1 MQNPGMLPVEDLY
14 QALYSGY
21 TIVMYVKCKYEYLH
35 NNTPVGRGS
44 EDLRLII
51 IKPDWSIQV
60 HGGKYAQPEV
70 QLPRNSRIEVHSNE
84 INEIV
89 AENKKRRLRIT
100 INEVYWI
107 EYPRLGGGLMMRELT
122 HDDIVNFVKD
132 AVRSNPRLARFVL
145 DCGNALIGAEDLFDK
160 LYESLR
166 ELGVGRPDLIAYGCG
181 RLYVIEVKTERV
193 NTDDVSQLKRYV
205 DGAKQ
210 YLDIKLNKLKL
221 KDVIGDVK
229 EVVGILVGE
238 SSSENTKMAENYN
251 FKIVEYPRPIAYIQ
265 VKELLGP

>member
-21 TIVMYVKCKYEYLH
+21 TIVMYVKCKYKYLH

-70 QLPRNSRIEVHSNE
+70 QLPRNSRIEFHG
-84 INEIV
+84 NEIV
-89 AENKKRRLRIT
+89 AENKKRRLRIF

-107 EYPRLGGGLMMRELT
+107 EYPRLGGGLMRRGLT

-181 RLYVIEVKTERV
+181 RLYVIEVKTEQV

-205 DGAKQ
+205 DEVER
-210 YLDIKLNKLKL
+210 YLPIL
-221 KDVIGDVK
+221 KDIISGDVE
-229 EVVGILVGE
+229 EVVGILIGK
-238 SSSENTKMAENYN
+238 SFPENAKRMAEHNK
-251 FKIVEYPRPIAYIQ
+251 FKTFTYEELIGFAQLI
-265 VKELLGP
+265 ELLGP

>member
-1 MQNPGMLPVEDLY
+1 
-14 QALYSGY
+14 
-21 TIVMYVKCKYEYLH
+21 MYVKCEYGYAKHLH
-35 NNTPVGRGS
+35 NSTPVRSDS

-51 IKPDWSIQV
+51 IKPDGSIQV
-60 HGGKYAQPEV
+60 HGGKYARPEV
-70 QLPRNSRIEVHSNE
+70 QLPRNSRIEFHGNE
-84 INEIV
+84 IVIV
-89 AENKKRRLRIT
+89 AENKERKLWIT

-107 EYPRLGGGLMMRELT
+107 EYPRLGGGLMIRELT
-122 HDDIVNFVKD
+122 HDDIVNFV
-132 AVRSNPRLARFVL
+132 RSYPGLFL
-145 DCGNALIGAEDLFDK
+145 DCDNVIIGAEDLFDE
-160 LYESLR
+160 LYEWLR
-166 ELGVGRPDLIAYGCG
+166 GVGRPDLIAYGCG
-181 RLYVIEVKTERV
+181 KLYVIEVKTERV

-238 SSSENTKMAENYN
+238 SSSENTEKMAENYN

>member
-1 MQNPGMLPVEDLY
+1 MGQPTQNPGILPVEDLR
-14 QALYSGY
+14 QALHSGY
-21 TIVMYVKCKYEYLH
+21 TIVMYVKCEYEYAKHLH
-35 NNTPVGRGS
+35 NSTPVRSDS

-51 IKPDWSIQV
+51 IKPDGSIQV
-60 HGGKYAQPEV
+60 HGGKYARPEV
-70 QLPRNSRIEVHSNE
+70 QLPHNSRIEFHSNE
-84 INEIV
+84 NEIV
-89 AENKKRRLRIT
+89 AENKKRRLRII

-145 DCGNALIGAEDLFDK
+145 DCGNALIGAEDLFDNK

-166 ELGVGRPDLIAYGCG
+166 ELGVGRPDLIVYGCG
-181 RLYVIEVKTERV
+181 RLYVIEVKTEQV

-210 YLDIKLNKLKL
+210 YLD
-221 KDVIGDVK
+221 VE

-238 SSSENTKMAENYN
+238 SFTEDAERMAENYN

>member
-1 MQNPGMLPVEDLY
+1 MQNPGIPPVEDLR
-14 QALYSGY
+14 QALHSGY

-60 HGGKYAQPEV
+60 HGGKYARPEV
-70 QLPRNSRIEVHSNE
+70 QLPHNSRIEVHSNE
-84 INEIV
+84 INKIVIV

-107 EYPRLGGGLMMRELT
+107 EYPRLGGGLMRRGLT

-160 LYESLR
+160 LYEWLR
-166 ELGVGRPDLIAYGCG
+166 GLSVGRPDLIAYGCG
-181 RLYVIEVKTERV
+181 RLYVIEVKTEQV
-193 NTDDVSQLKRYV
+193 NRDDVSQLKRYV
-205 DGAKQ
+205 DEVER
-210 YLDIKLNKLKL
+210 YLPIL
-221 KDVIGDVK
+221 KDIISGDVE
-229 EVVGILVGE
+229 EVVGILVGK
-238 SSSENTKMAENYN
+238 SFPENAKKMAEHNK
-251 FKIVEYPRPIAYIQ
+251 FKTFTYEELIGFAQLI
-265 VKELLGP
+265 ELLGP

>member
-21 TIVMYVKCKYEYLH
+21 TIVMYVKCEYEYVKHLR
-35 NNTPVGRGS
+35 NSTPVGIGR

-51 IKPDWSIQV
+51 IKPDGSIQV
-60 HGGKYAQPEV
+60 HGGKYARPEV
-70 QLPRNSRIEVHSNE
+70 QLPHNSRIEVHSNE
-84 INEIV
+84 NEIVIV
-89 AENKKRRLRIT
+89 AENKKRKLWIT

-107 EYPRLGGGLMMRELT
+107 EYPRLGGGLMIRELT
-122 HDDIVNFVKD
+122 HDDIVNFV
-132 AVRSNPRLARFVL
+132 RSYPRLFL
-145 DCGNALIGAEDLFDK
+145 DCDYDVIIGAEDLFDE
-160 LYESLR
+160 LYEWLR
-166 ELGVGRPDLIAYGCG
+166 GLGVGRPDLIAYGCG

-265 VKELLGP
+265 LKELLGP

>member
-14 QALYSGY
+14 QALHSGY
-21 TIVMYVKCKYEYLH
+21 TIVMYVRCEYEYLH

-51 IKPDWSIQV
+51 IKPDGSIQI

-84 INEIV
+84 NEIV
-89 AENKKRRLRIT
+89 AENKERKLWIT

-122 HDDIVNFVKD
+122 HDDIVNLVKD

-160 LYESLR
+160 LYKRLR
-166 ELGVGRPDLIAYGCG
+166 EVGKPDLIAYGCG
-181 RLYVIEVKTERV
+181 RLYVIEVKTEQV
-193 NTDDVSQLKRYV
+193 DTDDVSQLKRYI

-210 YLDIKLNKLKL
+210 Y
-221 KDVIGDVK
+221 IGDVE

-238 SSSENTKMAENYN
+238 SSSEYAERMAENYN
-251 FKIVEYPRPIAYIQ
+251 FKIVEYPRLIAFDQLI
-265 VKELLGP
+265 ELLGP

>member
-1 MQNPGMLPVEDLY
+1 
-14 QALYSGY
+14 
-21 TIVMYVKCKYEYLH
+21 MYVKCEYEYVKHLR
-35 NNTPVGRGS
+35 NSTPVGIGR

-60 HGGKYAQPEV
+60 HGGKYARPEV
-70 QLPRNSRIEVHSNE
+70 QLPHNSRIEVHSNE
-84 INEIV
+84 NEIVIV
-89 AENKKRRLRIT
+89 AENKKRKLWIT

-107 EYPRLGGGLMMRELT
+107 EYPRLGGGLMIRELT
-122 HDDIVNFVKD
+122 HNDIVNFV
-132 AVRSNPRLARFVL
+132 RSYPRLFL
-145 DCGNALIGAEDLFDK
+145 DCDNVIIGAEDLFDE
-160 LYESLR
+160 LYKRLR
-166 ELGVGRPDLIAYGCG
+166 GVGRPDLIAYGCG
-181 RLYVIEVKTERV
+181 RLYVIEVKTEQV

-210 YLDIKLNKLKL
+210 YLD
-221 KDVIGDVK
+221 VE

-238 SSSENTKMAENYN
+238 SFTEDAERMAENYN